1 MAHPSS
7 APLNAPAKILLY
19 FAGVLLLGSL
29 LSAPLFWLVQR
40 LAPAAEAR
48 GWLRYETPDD
58 GTHPGWETRRWI
70 GTPLSAGVRVLGPI
84 AQSYGWLRLD
94 TDDKAGV
101 DRNVRKGRSI
111 QRTLKKPI
119 AFARD
124 RGWFRPL
131 VAPED
136 QPERD
141 AKGWCSFLD
150 ANFSKVSNRAILLT
164 ALLLLWPLLR
174 SLRIRSLADIG
185 LQKNPHRMRDFFAGW
200 LISVAVMA
208 LLGFIL
214 LQWGV
219 YKMQASPPWN
229 DLVFIFG
236 SGIAVAFL
244 EEWIFRGAI
253 LGSFRRYARPGIALL
268 AVSALFS
275 ILHFLKSPGHA
286 LAAEDVRWF
295 SGFTIL
301 PQRFQQFDQPFLV
314 LGGFT
319 TLFLFGLIAGW
330 AAIHTRSLALGIG
343 FHAGMVFGK
352 FGFNRIT
359 KRAGDMRDILPWI
372 GPDDI
377 TVGLVG
383 IGVLLLVGWLIWSYA
398 RFLRPKVE

>member
-1 MAHPSS
+1 VAHPSS

-70 GTPLSAGVRVLGPI
+70 GAPLAAGVRVLGPI

-94 TDDKAGV
+94 PDDKAGV
-101 DRNVRKGRSI
+101 DRNARKGRSI
-111 QRTLKKPI
+111 QRTLRKPI
-119 AFARD
+119 IFAKERA
-124 RGWFRPL
+124 WFRPL

-185 LQKNPHRMRDFFAGW
+185 LQKNPYRMRDFLTGW
-200 LISVAVMA
+200 LISAAVMA

-214 LQWGV
+214 LQCGV
-219 YKMQASPPWN
+219 REMKSPPPWH
-229 DLVFIFG
+229 DLTSIFV
-236 SGIAVAFL
+236 SGIAIAFL

-253 LGSFRRYARPGIALL
+253 LGSFRRYARPAIALL

-275 ILHFLKSPGHA
+275 ILHFLRSPAHA
-286 LAAEDVRWF
+286 LAAEDVRWY

-301 PQRFQQFDQPFLV
+301 PQRFQQFDQPLLV

-330 AAIHTRSLALGIG
+330 AAIRTRSLALGIG
-343 FHAGMVFGK
+343 FHAGMIFGK
-352 FGFNRIT
+352 FGFTRLT
-359 KRAGDMRDILPWI
+359 TRPTAMRDLLPWI
-372 GPDDI
+372 GEDI

-383 IGVLLLVGWLIWSYA
+383 LGVMLLVGSLILSYA